1 MEHNGMEELRAI
13 VTRLAL
19 LVETIGEQQQQ
30 TNANL
35 MMMADRWDGYIAEQR
50 QFNAEQREMNARLQA
65 ILERLLPGSGNG
77 RQEA

>member
-1 MEHNGMEELRAI
+1 MADHDNMEELRSI

-35 MMMADRWDGYIAEQR
+35 MMMAERWDGYIVEQR
-50 QFNAEQREMNARLQA
+50 QMNARLQA
-65 ILERLLPGSGNG
+65 ILERLLPGSGDG